1 MKWVNRA
8 NGKSIER
15 AYKFIPS
22 TILAVADKL
31 HFEDEVIEE
40 HYCYLLADR
49 YIDYKMALTVIVESV
64 NDDFEF
70 IIFLK

>member
-1 MKWVNRA
+1 MKWINRE
-8 NGKSIER
+8 NQKSIER
-15 AYKFIPS
+15 GYKFIPS
-22 TILAVADKL
+22 TILNNADKL

-40 HYCYLLADR
+40 HYCILISER
-49 YIDYKMALTVIVESV
+49 TIDYKEALTVIVESV